1 MTPACGLC
9 PWSGIPYFSAVNLLL
24 LDAADFVTADEV
36 RLTGRRLRH
45 VREVHRAAAG
55 DVLRIG
61 RIDGPVGTGAII
73 ELDAEA
79 LVLRVTLDAEPPPPA
94 PLRLLLALPRPKAL
108 RRVLQYV
115 AAAGVKDIVL
125 LNAWRVEKSYW
136 DSPMLAEPALREQ
149 LLLGLEQGGDTRLPR
164 LEPRRRFKP
173 FVEDELP
180 ALLRDSR
187 GLVAHPVAADPCPR
201 AVAGHITLAIGP
213 EGGFIPYEI
222 DALRAAGCQPVSLG
236 PRPLRV
242 EHAVPALLGR
252 LL

>member
-1 MTPACGLC
+1 M
-9 PWSGIPYFSAVNLLL
+9 NLVLL
-24 LDAADFVTADEV
+24 EAADFIAPASV

-45 VREVHRAAAG
+45 VREVHRAVAG
-55 DVLRIG
+55 DILRVG
-61 RIDGPVGTGAII
+61 RIDGPIGNGEIRS
-73 ELDAEA
+73 LDDDA
-79 LVLRVTLDAEPPPPA
+79 LEMSVTFDGDPPPPA
-94 PLRLLLALPRPKAL
+94 PVRLLLALPRPKAL
-108 RRVLQYV
+108 RRVLQYL
-115 AAAGVKDIVL
+115 AAAGVKEIVL

-136 DSPMLAEPALREQ
+136 DSPMLADAALREQ

-164 LEPRRRFKP
+164 IVEQRRFKP

-180 ALLRDSR
+180 ALLADSR
-187 GLVAHPVAADPCPR
+187 GLVAHPAAADPCPR

-213 EGGFIPYEI
+213 EGGFIPYEVE
-222 DALRAAGCQPVSLG
+222 ALQRAGCQPVSLG